1 MRWSG
6 CGRWRRAGDERESSR
21 GVPSPVW
28 ERGRGE
34 GPPFPQE
41 ARDVRG
47 GGQHRASTFSHSPS
61 PLPLSH
67 PGEGF
72 PAPLPGGEIMTVS
85 DFLAANLSDG
95 AVIVRIAQAQGST
108 PREAGATMIV
118 GACGSAGTIGGGQLE
133 FHCIDLA
140 RDMLA
145 SGEDER
151 TVDIP
156 LGPQMGQCCGG
167 RVQVTL
173 ERALPRH
180 LAALREG
187 EAKAAADRPQVLIF
201 GAGHTGK
208 ALARSLALLPL
219 AVTLIDDREGVFEG
233 IPESVACLRLDDPEA
248 ALAAAPPRSGF
259 VVLSHS
265 HALDY
270 RLTESA
276 LLREDAAYVGM
287 IGSGTKRAR
296 FEASFRRRHPDSAAL
311 ARLTCPIGGSDVHDK
326 RPEVIATL
334 TAAELVRSLLGE
346 KAALAGKTAARTGKR
361 TGHDAA
367 A

>member
-1 MRWSG
+1 M
-6 CGRWRRAGDERESSR
+6 
-21 GVPSPVW
+21 
-28 ERGRGE
+28 
-34 GPPFPQE
+34 
-41 ARDVRG
+41 
-47 GGQHRASTFSHSPS
+47 T
-61 PLPLSH
+61 
-67 PGEGF
+67 
-72 PAPLPGGEIMTVS
+72 PAT
-85 DFLAANLSDG
+85 FLAASLTEG

-118 GACGSAGTIGGGQLE
+118 GARGSAGTIGGGQLE

-140 RDMLA
+140 REMLA
-145 SGEDER
+145 GGEDER

-167 RVQVTL
+167 RVRVAL
-173 ERALPRH
+173 ERALPHH
-180 LAALREG
+180 LAALRDS
-187 EAKAAADRPQVLIF
+187 EAKAMADRPQVLIF

-233 IPESVACLRLDDPEA
+233 IPENVACLRLDDPEA

-270 RLTESA
+270 RLAETA
-276 LLREDAAYVGM
+276 LLRGDAAYVGM
-287 IGSGTKRAR
+287 IGSATKRAR
-296 FEASFRRRHPDSAAL
+296 FAASFRRRHPGSKAL
-311 ARLTCPIGGSDVHDK
+311 AGLTCPIGGSDVHDK

-334 TAAELVRSLLGE
+334 TAAELVRCLLGE
-346 KAALAGKTAARTGKR
+346 RAALAGKTATRTGKR
-361 TGHDAA
+361 AGHDAA